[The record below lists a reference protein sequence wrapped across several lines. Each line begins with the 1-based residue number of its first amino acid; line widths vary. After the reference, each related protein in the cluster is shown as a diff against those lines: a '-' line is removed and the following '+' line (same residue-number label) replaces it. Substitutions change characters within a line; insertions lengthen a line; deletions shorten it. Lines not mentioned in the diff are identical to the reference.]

1 VSSSVSSRYAC
12 MDHLCTPLV
21 TAKLVLLVHVSPQ
34 YSRQAMARPLHACGL
49 SDGLL
54 RAARILRYIGP
65 SRDGAHIR
73 VPSIDAV
80 GTGGGRARRL
90 NESTLASVAIAS
102 MGALAAKHGGD
113 GVTRRHGS
121 ANAMGLLG
129 YAPTDYTYALRLIE
143 AGCGFMLSRAAL
155 PHAYRTARLRRK
167 ARRPGLVSSAAPL
180 TWGSRVAA
188 TVLGTYSLGLMRSMA
203 AVSARSGCASTLC
216 LHGAGAVDEVSV
228 HGGTRIVHMF
238 SGAVCGRTDIPGS
251 LGWAEACRGSQFPS
265 GHVDAQLTILCG
277 AEHPAMLHVCSAVR
291 GLAEACLVNS
301 SYRKMHADSA
311 AIKALRD
318 GWAYRVATEFAKAP

>member
-1 VSSSVSSRYAC
+1 MSSSVSTSYAC
-12 MDHLCTPLV
+12 IDHLCTPLV
-21 TAKLVLLVHVSPQ
+21 TAKLAVLVHVSPQ
-34 YSRQAMARPLHACGL
+34 YSRRAMAQPLHACAL

-54 RAARILRYIGP
+54 RVARILRYIGP

-73 VPSIDAV
+73 APSIDAV

-129 YAPTDYTYALRLIE
+129 YAPTDCTYALRLIE

-155 PHAYRTARLRRK
+155 PYAYRTACGRRK
-167 ARRPGLVSSAAPL
+167 ARRPGLVSAVAPL
-180 TWGSRVAA
+180 TCCSKVAA

-216 LHGAGAVDEVSV
+216 LHGAGAVDEVAV
-228 HGGTRIVHMF
+228 HGGTRIAHMF
-238 SGAVCGRTDIPGS
+238 SGEVKTRTEIPGA
-251 LGWAEACRGSQFPS
+251 LAWAEACRGEQFTS
-265 GHVDAQLTILCG
+265 SHVDAQLTILCG

-291 GLAEACLVNS
+291 GLAEACLGNS
-301 SYRKMHADSA
+301 SSRKMHAASA
-311 AIKALRD
+311 VIKALRD
-318 GWAYRVATEFAKAP
+318 GWAYRVATEFARAP